1 MNSMTSILSFL
12 SANLLYVLG
21 SAVVLWLV
29 GGKQIS
35 AIWGAIKGP
44 MTQSILGNAALNAGQ
59 NIVNNVQG
67 VLTPDNPPSTDDFR
81 KWEEL
86 LGFVDKDGN
95 DMGLTE
101 FRSARITEELALR
114 KKIAKEKAAAKT
126 KASTT

>member
-35 AIWGAIKGP
+35 AILAGIKGQ

-95 DMGLTE
+95 DVGLTE